1 MDTLL
6 FLAQNADP
14 GATGAGIGLGMFL
27 LFAVISLIGLVLW
40 IWALIDALRNPAL
53 SDTQRVVW
61 VLVIFFTQI
70 LGAIV
75 YFAVGRK
82 SSRST
87 LPG

>member
-1 MDTLL
+1 
-6 FLAQNADP
+6 
-14 GATGAGIGLGMFL
+14 MFL
-27 LFAVISLIGLVLW
+27 LFALLSIIGLVIW

-82 SSRST
+82 SSSSHLRS
-87 LPG
+87 